1 MKGKSGKRILLK
13 RVLPAVLAASMIV
26 GIVEWKNLK
35 FTRVNAA
42 TSLPGIENIIS
53 RLTGVSGNYRMLE
66 IVPDGDEGIFGY
78 YVSGQEPVDFK
89 KTLGEKTS
97 IAARTD
103 WANKYLKKL
112 YDKGI
117 MSSNDRTP
125 ITATYSGTDD
135 SFYKEYY
142 PWEKTSS
149 DDCNTIS
156 LGRTETLKVNGR
168 PVAKDGGN
176 FTVAASSFNY
186 QEGGDYVQKVDFTNP
201 IDSLSEFFNSD
212 EDFKNLKDN
221 YVFYKPVF
229 VSVSAADVED
239 QIDRGNDA
247 SLFHFSGV
255 SDKVP
260 VYTLDS
266 EVSPNEYIFD
276 LAGSDDHEFKIGEK
290 YYAIEKMENVIPGSL
305 MDDSYTLTKL
315 KRDGWLAS
323 RVDSTD
329 GFTKADSGRGYFN
342 LKFASLK
349 YVGSGNGSFDLE
361 NAEVNE
367 SGALT
372 IEYDEIRYEGGYTN
386 NNWFLRYI
394 LDCDGITD
402 LDSLS
407 RKITVD
413 CRTASDAPTDLSEY
427 GLVVIS
433 HGLDESSEVK
443 LKDEVKT
450 ALVNYATNKGALLLD
465 ISAIQDNKFLS
476 ETGVSAASDEANNP
490 DGIVSKSV
498 FAFRGVKGKRE
509 RVTTGE
515 LTTDYPENE
524 YETEGSSFYEV
535 SKSILDEN
543 FLRRQ
548 KNRKTTD
555 LLSEKVSM
563 ASCIRYIIS
572 YNVSSVR
579 NSKKQVRILD
589 IEPGDSSEITTDGKL
604 NENLRKQWFGSSF
617 SEDAVKVTTMSTR
630 ELVGKTEDISENYD
644 LVYVGGGTDKDPVYN
659 DTDMNGLVYY
669 NIGDTVVLD
678 QDTPVANIEN
688 TDNRAVTAGMYTKD
702 FTIKNKVNNYDG
714 KGNHYT
720 QTNRNS
726 GNDITEK
733 KKKELSAFIK
743 SGHPVIVSDNLMTAG
758 NISDTDSE
766 MTIGLNNITVSTGNG
781 AVLNANPSY
790 NGKYK
795 DLVRYTYQWY
805 CRQYGNWE
813 KISGAVSSSYKV
825 PENHY
830 DNNYEYYCRITSVT
844 VGNQTTELTEA
855 DQPSSGAIDLK
866 FKEAQIV
873 SNGGSGFQW
882 SKDDDANKQWIKTTQ
897 HVTIDRMAGTLTP
910 DGNNNSHPGDSWVS
924 GDDYV
929 IVWSEVNRYNTDNN
943 NIYGKDVYFY
953 NNIKKDTD
961 KEETTTNISEWD
973 EGDTIQAKAYF
984 SYSSSNPKDHG
995 WVRLFTDKYTITSK
1009 AKDESKQMGLQ
1020 DGCKASAV
1028 VSLTPGKYHRM
1039 SSKRV
1044 DHYTQL
1050 YSLFT
1055 DNAQADNIWTSKEAT
1070 DVSIVRYVNIS
1081 TPEIVPVDYTETDSK
1096 TGYTVQKT
1104 GFPAEYNENL
1114 DSSQYLG
1121 DTLTL
1126 NFKIVNTTDP
1136 SPKTTTYSAEV
1147 YFDKDGNG
1155 LFNEEE
1161 MAQDIFVAGKDGT
1174 DGINYVSSMHGVLSE
1189 DDNSTTY
1196 TLSVTLPE
1204 DMTGAVNWKLV
1215 ITQNPDDGSTSSEYM
1230 PHTSVNRISYKAGN
1244 KQTINVLQI
1253 NSGFSDRKAYNL
1265 EMELDQDP
1273 DGTKELGTSIPE
1285 YGKWLND
1292 ENIIKSKYDINIIT
1306 INTDDFNKMKYQDP
1320 NRSTKTLTNNDGN
1333 EYPIVKDGDITLDA
1347 YNMIILGFADSY
1359 GYLNRDSCYR
1369 IQEFADSG
1377 KSVLFTHDNSSHA
1390 YIPSH
1395 MENDKVSDDDLFKY
1409 YNYSPSG
1416 SGEYNLYMWG
1426 AFNFNTILRSVDK
1439 MDVYG
1444 ITDTVNGFGGTRGW
1458 KQKAKDGKTD
1468 IGDGLLARQD
1478 PDSVLSDIS
1487 SDDIENLKSHNYS
1500 IAYKPVSTDD
1510 YDPNE
1515 VQTVPQTQG
1524 YTDGFLYR
1532 FHGDKD
1538 GNKVTYKDRNED
1550 MLTTKVKQVNTG
1562 TITTYPYYLNN
1573 KTDQK
1578 LNIAPTHVQ
1587 YSQLNMNSDN
1597 IVVWYTLSDDKDDR
1611 NYKYSE
1617 QDCINNYYIFSCDNI
1632 FYTGAGH
1639 TLGAAEDEVKLF
1651 INTMIAAYR
1660 QQDTKPKAYFTG
1672 SAKSTKQVS
1681 SYLVSTGAKAL
1692 NAVDTLRSY
1701 IEDFTGID
1709 TSAWDDEHFM
1719 NLKPCGQELGMTKDQ
1734 VDIAAKAATVR
1745 IAYAMENPTSGQ
1757 QIATDAQARADKLTY
1772 GPAVGDTG
1780 GKEINYYSDI
1790 QVRYLTENSTIGQI
1804 CLGIN
1809 RILLNKNVDTNDGVI
1824 PGLVMDSGL
1833 SDQKYYFTIRD
1844 NNNSSSKEITTRFY
1858 LYSRKAVEGID
1869 TEKYKLTHNET
1880 DSDKGYFYDITDS
1893 VLIYEPEGSASVS
1906 GKDAT
1911 YSSNKVYSLK
1921 LDTGNPALTQLSKDG
1936 TVTLAIAPTVKINS
1950 KTLKGD
1956 ISKVVI
1962 NTAGL
1967 LALG

>member
-305 MDDSYTLTKL
+305 MDGSYSLARL
-315 KRDGWLAS
+315 KKEGWLAS

-329 GFTKADSGRGYFN
+329 GFTQADSGRGYFN
-342 LKFASLK
+342 LKLASLK

-413 CRTASDAPTDLSEY
+413 CRTASEAPTDLSEY

-433 HGLDESSEVK
+433 HGLDESSDVK

-465 ISAIQDNKFLS
+465 ISAIQDNNFMS
-476 ETGVSAASDEANNP
+476 ETGVSAASDEATNP
-490 DGIVSKSV
+490 DGIVSKGV
-498 FAFRGVKGKRE
+498 FAFRGVTGKRE

-604 NENLRKQWFGSSF
+604 NEDLRKQWFGSSF
-617 SEDAVKVTTMSTR
+617 SANDVTVTTVSTR
-630 ELVGKTEDISENYD
+630 ELDGRTEDISENYD
-644 LVYVGGGTDKDPVYN
+644 LVYIGGGTDLKPEYN
-659 DTDMNGLVYY
+659 DSDMNGLIYY

-678 QDTPVANIEN
+678 QSKVLYNN
-688 TDNRAVTAGMYTKD
+688 KDNRAVTAGMYTKD
-702 FTIKNKVNNYDG
+702 YQLTGNTENNNGTTY
-714 KGNHYT
+714 K
-720 QTNRNS
+720 QTNRLS
-726 GNDITEK
+726 GNDITDK
-733 KKKELSAFIK
+733 KQKELTSFIK
-743 SGHPVIVSDNLMTAG
+743 AGHPVIVSDRLMNSGNVTAQNFQIGLENNLKESATSTSYTLTAVPTYV
-758 NISDTDSE
+758 NSSDTDGSFKKH
-766 MTIGLNNITVSTGNG
+766 I
-781 AVLNANPSY
+781 AY
-790 NGKYK
+790 
-795 DLVRYTYQWY
+795 RCQWY
-805 CRQYGNWE
+805 QKSNEWNAE
-813 KISGAVSSSYKV
+813 WKKIDGAETLSYTIPEQICNSGYSF
-825 PENHY
+825 
-830 DNNYEYYCRITSVT
+830 YCRITSVIVAGKSYDIAESQQPASGVMT
-844 VGNQTTELTEA
+844 VNFK
-855 DQPSSGAIDLK
+855 PWNIVDL
-866 FKEAQIV
+866 
-873 SNGGSGFQW
+873 GTGSGFQQG
-882 SKDDDANKQWIKTTQ
+882 KDWKWDTTTQ
-897 HVTIDRMAGTLTP
+897 HVTIDYVHGSLTA
-910 DGNNNSHPGDSWVS
+910 DGNVNAVIGNSWSGEKGYSVKWFLADQNGKDYSDVSGNALHRYKNAGKETDGTTTVASYKDGWWEGAEIQAEAYFKDSWDKQDERGWIRLFSNRYRIVQIGDNNSSVGNRLTDLPSSTTIHTSDDQYKMADSK
-924 GDDYV
+924 
-929 IVWSEVNRYNTDNN
+929 T
-943 NIYGKDVYFY
+943 
-953 NNIKKDTD
+953 
-961 KEETTTNISEWD
+961 
-973 EGDTIQAKAYF
+973 
-984 SYSSSNPKDHG
+984 
-995 WVRLFTDKYTITSK
+995 
-1009 AKDESKQMGLQ
+1009 
-1020 DGCKASAV
+1020 
-1028 VSLTPGKYHRM
+1028 
-1039 SSKRV
+1039 V
-1044 DHYTQL
+1044 DHYTK
-1050 YSLFT
+1050 LFT
-1055 DNAQADNIWTSKEAT
+1055 LLKSNEASDNVWVSSKAAAAS
-1070 DVSIVRYVNIS
+1070 VVRYVNIS
-1081 TPEIVPVDYTETDSK
+1081 SPRVVAVAYTDNAGIEHP
-1096 TGYTVQKT
+1096 
-1104 GFPAEYNENL
+1104 GFPVQYSEGMNES
-1114 DSSQYLG
+1114 DYLKN
-1121 DTLTL
+1121 TLTL
-1126 NFKIVNTTDP
+1126 NFKIVNETDP
-1136 SPKTTTYSAEV
+1136 SPDTTTYSASI

-1155 LFNEEE
+1155 LFTDEE
-1161 MAQDIFVAGKDGT
+1161 MVQDVYVAGGNGS
-1174 DGINYVSSMHGVLSE
+1174 DGINYVSSMKGCLSE
-1189 DDNSTTY
+1189 DEDDSKTY
-1196 TLSVTLPE
+1196 TASVVLPE

-1215 ITQNPDDGSTSSEYM
+1215 ITQNPDGVTADTEYM
-1230 PHTSVNRISYKAGN
+1230 PHCSINRISYKKAGTN
-1244 KQTINVLQI
+1244 PVINVLQI
-1253 NSGFSDRKAYNL
+1253 NAHWHFSLDNSGNVVENRELYNL
-1265 EMELDQDP
+1265 EDELNDP
-1273 DGTKELGTSIPE
+1273 DGKNTKSGIAE
-1285 YGKWLND
+1285 YGKWFNDIKNRYDLN
-1292 ENIIKSKYDINIIT
+1292 IVT
-1306 INTDDFNKMKYQDP
+1306 INTDDFNRGYYASSATDRP
-1320 NRSTKTLTNNDGN
+1320 EKTITNGG
-1333 EYPIVKDGDITLDA
+1333 KDYTIEANGKIDLNA
-1347 YNMIILGFADSY
+1347 YNMIIIGFADNY
-1359 GYLNRDSCYR
+1359 NYLNGDSCKR

-1377 KSVLFTHDNSSHA
+1377 KSVLFTHDNSSHT
-1390 YIPSH
+1390 YIASH
-1395 MENDKVSDDDLFKY
+1395 AENDKVSDDDIFKK
-1409 YNYSPSG
+1409 YNYVSEG
-1416 SGEYNLYMWG
+1416 SGQYNLYMWG
-1426 AFNFNTILRSVDK
+1426 EFNFNTMLRYVDK

-1444 ITDTVNGFGGTRGW
+1444 ITDTANNFGGVEGW
-1458 KQKAKDGKTD
+1458 KTVDKNGKAVTN
-1468 IGDGLLARQD
+1468 GLLAKQD
-1478 PDSVLSDIS
+1478 PDNDLSTITSSDIGR
-1487 SDDIENLKSHNYS
+1487 LKSAGYS
-1500 IAYKPVSTDD
+1500 IAYKPESKAE
-1510 YDPNE
+1510 YDPDIIE
-1515 VQTVPQTQG
+1515 TVPQTQG
-1524 YTDGFLYR
+1524 YSDGLLER
-1532 FHGDKD
+1532 FRNGDNIQNMKTES
-1538 GNKVTYKDRNED
+1538 VR
-1550 MLTTKVKQVNTG
+1550 QVNKG
-1562 TITTYPYYLNN
+1562 TITTYPYDLNKKGLSEDGLGVS
-1573 KTDQK
+1573 KTHMQW
-1578 LNIAPTHVQ
+1578 
-1587 YSQLNMNSDN
+1587 YQLNMNSDN
-1597 IVVWYTLSDDKDDR
+1597 IVVWYTLNGSGYSR
-1611 NYKYSE
+1611 N
-1617 QDCINNYYIFSCDNI
+1617 DCINNYYLFSCDNI

-1639 TLGAAEDEVKLF
+1639 AYNPKEYEVKLF

-1734 VDIAAKAATVR
+1734 VDIAAKAATVK
-1745 IAYAMENPTSGQ
+1745 IAYAMKNPTSGQ
-1757 QIATDAQARADKLTY
+1757 QIATDAQTRADQLTY

-1780 GKEINYYSDI
+1780 GNKISYYSDI
-1790 QVRYLTENSTIGQI
+1790 DVRYLTENSTIGQI

-1809 RILLNKNVDTNDGVI
+1809 RILLNKNVDKNDVVI

-1906 GKDAT
+1906 RKDAT

-1921 LDTGNPALTQLSKDG
+1921 LDTGNPALTQLSNDG